1 MSERKRVFIL
11 EFSPVVASDGS
22 TQTFLFS
29 TQGFSTGAADTPS
42 NTKVKPFLSNPGS
55 LKRDLFS
62 EARVTGAIKPN
73 YGNIVLRNPVQTKGG
88 SGELDAW
95 VDYGLAG
102 TRIKCYW
109 GVPGDAYPGSWK
121 LVYIAYCHSFLA
133 DVNEL
138 VFRLRDQLQLLDN
151 PVAAEGFLG
160 SGGLEGNGGISKPKQ
175 WVSGDPGFIT
185 PILVDYAKQIYL
197 VQVNGCF
204 NPDFYL
210 TNATPINSFD
220 VFEGGV
226 EIDRAQPNYTSA
238 ADILANSPTAGTVRY
253 FFGPANPLMA
263 GWFDGPVYFR
273 LGSPPANDLRVYAQ
287 GVPTSKDML
296 AWGSAFGSYTADLLA
311 VRAGVPR
318 TSISSGSAFLP
329 VSYVLVD
336 DATSYLSV
344 LSDAALAYQGFFGFT
359 RLDTFKSGYLCSPED
374 NGFYYGVTS
383 SSGLSVWPPA
393 AAPTT
398 SLRTF
403 NTDQVKDFKREPVS
417 GMEVP
422 IWSVQVSAG
431 KTQASKI
438 LAGAS
443 NEMKDYLSRDP
454 YWVTVTG
461 YSASTILANPG
472 AAAAVVEIP
481 GRVLQNSFATRMWLE
496 RYFVL
501 YGGRRHFY
509 TFSVPMTDSLLNLEL
524 HDVVTLQGP
533 RYGLSA
539 GKKFRVV
546 GITLDCSA
554 AVPMM
559 AFTCWGGDIGQ
570 YTGGGVPGVIWGGGS
585 GGGGTNTAAN
595 IAQQSLGLFTGQ
607 MVGSVGVGSAESP
620 SCNPHYTQVALQANF
635 EGADAATTSSDLSSH
650 ARTLTGTALYAALST
665 TRSKFGGSSLK
676 IANKTSNGVAIA
688 RHADFAYTT
697 STPWTFGLW
706 FYVDTWGAP
715 ALFPL
720 VEVYDSV
727 GGQAWWVG
735 VYGTSGSLHLSW
747 NFGAGGTPTGSHVVS
762 QGGWH
767 YLEIVNDGS
776 YSGNFIKGFL
786 DGALDFTVAGS
797 GAGTFA
803 VYLGGYHSYG
813 AASSADG
820 YVMYIDEAMFT
831 VGSALHSADFTPATQ
846 ATPALQ
852 CGVGVVPGDGGT
864 SLVATGMTSLGA
876 FTGQL
881 VGLVT
886 NPPGFS
892 WTSHGSALS
901 WHGIAS
907 SSTGAKL
914 VAVANGGQ
922 IYTSTDSGA
931 NWTAR
936 DSNRAWYSVAS
947 SSDGTKLVAVVFGG
961 QIYTSTDSGANWTA
975 RDSNRG
981 WIGVASSGDGAK
993 LVAVVSGG
1001 QIYTSTDSGA
1011 NWTARNSNRSWACVA
1026 SSDDGVN
1033 LVAAVNASSS
1043 IYTSTDSGVN
1053 WSLNTVSGTHYWTS
1067 LASSSNGVK
1076 LLATADSDQLYTS
1089 TDSGANWTARDSSRS
1104 WWGGSSSADGTI
1116 LLACASGG
1124 KLYVSLDSGVNW
1136 TARDSNRSWFASAVA
1151 SDASK
1156 MAAVEVGGLIYT
1168 SP

>member
-73 YGNIVLRNPVQTKGG
+73 YGNVVLRNPVQTKGG

-204 NPDFYL
+204 NPDLYL
-210 TNATPINSFD
+210 TNPTPINNFD

-226 EIDRAQPNYTSA
+226 EIDRAQPNYASA
-238 ADILANSPTAGTVRY
+238 ADILANSPAAGTVRY
-253 FFGPANPLMA
+253 FFGPANPLMV

-287 GVPTSKDML
+287 GVPTSKEML

-318 TSISSGSAFLP
+318 ASVASGSAMLP
-329 VSYVLVD
+329 VASVLVD
-336 DATSYLSV
+336 DASSYLST
-344 LSDAALAYQGFFGFT
+344 LSGAALAYQGFFGFT
-359 RLDTFKSGYLCSPED
+359 RLDTFKSGFLCSPED
-374 NGFYYGVTS
+374 DGYYYGVTS

-393 AAPTT
+393 AVPTT

-454 YWVTVTG
+454 YWLTVTG

-509 TFSVPMTDSLLNLEL
+509 TFSVPMTDALLDLEL

-546 GITLDCSA
+546 GITFDCSA
-554 AVPMM
+554 AVPMV

-570 YTGGGVPGVIWGGGS
+570 YTGGGVPGVIWGGG
-585 GGGGTNTAAN
+585 GGGGGANTVEN
-595 IAQQSLGLFTGQ
+595 IARQALGDFTGQ
-607 MVGSVGVGSAESP
+607 MIGSV
-620 SCNPHYTQVALQANF
+620 VASS
-635 EGADAATTSSDLSSH
+635 TSSTS
-650 ARTLTGTALYAALST
+650 GT
-665 TRSKFGGSSLK
+665 
-676 IANKTSNGVAIA
+676 
-688 RHADFAYTT
+688 
-697 STPWTFGLW
+697 
-706 FYVDTWGAP
+706 
-715 ALFPL
+715 
-720 VEVYDSV
+720 DSV
-727 GGQAWWVG
+727 IA
-735 VYGTSGSLHLSW
+735 
-747 NFGAGGTPTGSHVVS
+747 P
-762 QGGWH
+762 
-767 YLEIVNDGS
+767 
-776 YSGNFIKGFL
+776 
-786 DGALDFTVAGS
+786 
-797 GAGTFA
+797 
-803 VYLGGYHSYG
+803 
-813 AASSADG
+813 
-820 YVMYIDEAMFT
+820 
-831 VGSALHSADFTPATQ
+831 
-846 ATPALQ
+846 
-852 CGVGVVPGDGGT
+852 
-864 SLVATGMTSLGA
+864 

-1089 TDSGANWTARDSSRS
+1089 TDSGANWTARDS
-1104 WWGGSSSADGTI
+1104 
-1116 LLACASGG
+1116 
-1124 KLYVSLDSGVNW
+1124 
-1136 TARDSNRSWFASAVA
+1136 NRSWFASAIA

>member
-73 YGNIVLRNPVQTKGG
+73 YGNVVLRNPVQTKGG

-151 PVAAEGFLG
+151 SLAAEGFLG

-175 WVSGDPGFIT
+175 WISGDPGFIT

-204 NPDFYL
+204 NPDLYL
-210 TNATPINSFD
+210 TNPTPINNFD

-226 EIDRAQPNYTSA
+226 EIDRAQPNYASA
-238 ADILANSPTAGTVRY
+238 ADILANSPAAGTVRY
-253 FFGPANPLMA
+253 FFGPANPLMV

-287 GVPTSKDML
+287 GVPTSKEML

-318 TSISSGSAFLP
+318 ASVASGSAMLP
-329 VSYVLVD
+329 VASVLVD
-336 DATSYLSV
+336 DASSYLST
-344 LSDAALAYQGFFGFT
+344 LSGAALAYQGFFGFT
-359 RLDTFKSGYLCSPED
+359 RLDTFKSGFLCSPED
-374 NGFYYGVTS
+374 DGYYYGVTS

-393 AAPTT
+393 AVPTT

-454 YWVTVTG
+454 YWLTVTG

-509 TFSVPMTDSLLNLEL
+509 TFSVPMTDALLDLEL

-546 GITLDCSA
+546 GITFDCSA
-554 AVPMM
+554 AVPMV

-570 YTGGGVPGVIWGGGS
+570 YTGGGVPGVIWGGGGGG
-585 GGGGTNTAAN
+585 GGGGTNTVEN
-595 IAQQSLGLFTGQ
+595 IARQSLGMFTGQ
-607 MVGSVGVGSAESP
+607 MVGTVPVGSVSSASGTDSLLGSFTGRLVGTVSGGGTSTTSFTNSNASVEFSQ
-620 SCNPHYTQVALQANF
+620 SGVLNKFNSGLGTLT
-635 EGADAATTSSDLSSH
+635 AATLTITVHAVADGDVTRNATAGSYTINQTIGIDCNLTSDLTALDTLISGTPVTLTLSGTPFSMAPSTTHVFFSSTAGSTSSAIDLASI
-650 ARTLTGTALYAALST
+650 L
-665 TRSKFGGSSLK
+665 
-676 IANKTSNGVAIA
+676 
-688 RHADFAYTT
+688 ADVT
-697 STPWTFGLW
+697 
-706 FYVDTWGAP
+706 
-715 ALFPL
+715 
-720 VEVYDSV
+720 
-727 GGQAWWVG
+727 
-735 VYGTSGSLHLSW
+735 
-747 NFGAGGTPTGSHVVS
+747 
-762 QGGWH
+762 
-767 YLEIVNDGS
+767 
-776 YSGNFIKGFL
+776 
-786 DGALDFTVAGS
+786 
-797 GAGTFA
+797 GAGTFQ
-803 VYLGGYHSYG
+803 
-813 AASSADG
+813 
-820 YVMYIDEAMFT
+820 IF
-831 VGSALHSADFTPATQ
+831 
-846 ATPALQ
+846 
-852 CGVGVVPGDGGT
+852 GD
-864 SLVATGMTSLGA
+864 SATGANAS
-876 FTGQL
+876 
-881 VGLVT
+881 GL
-886 NPPGFS
+886 N
-892 WTSHGSALS
+892 
-901 WHGIAS
+901 IAS
-907 SSTGAKL
+907 STHSE
-914 VAVANGGQ
+914 VAG
-922 IYTSTDSGA
+922 
-931 NWTAR
+931 
-936 DSNRAWYSVAS
+936 
-947 SSDGTKLVAVVFGG
+947 F
-961 QIYTSTDSGANWTA
+961 
-975 RDSNRG
+975 
-981 WIGVASSGDGAK
+981 
-993 LVAVVSGG
+993 
-1001 QIYTSTDSGA
+1001 
-1011 NWTARNSNRSWACVA
+1011 
-1026 SSDDGVN
+1026 
-1033 LVAAVNASSS
+1033 
-1043 IYTSTDSGVN
+1043 
-1053 WSLNTVSGTHYWTS
+1053 
-1067 LASSSNGVK
+1067 
-1076 LLATADSDQLYTS
+1076 
-1089 TDSGANWTARDSSRS
+1089 
-1104 WWGGSSSADGTI
+1104 
-1116 LLACASGG
+1116 
-1124 KLYVSLDSGVNW
+1124 
-1136 TARDSNRSWFASAVA
+1136 
-1151 SDASK
+1151 DAS
-1156 MAAVEVGGLIYT
+1156 ITYT
-1168 SP
+1168 YT

>member
-73 YGNIVLRNPVQTKGG
+73 YGNVVLRNPVQTKGG

-121 LVYIAYCHSFLA
+121 LVYVAYCHSFLA

-151 PVAAEGFLG
+151 PLAAEGFLG

-204 NPDFYL
+204 NPDLYL
-210 TNATPINSFD
+210 TNPTPINNFD

-226 EIDRAQPNYTSA
+226 EIDRAQPNYSSA
-238 ADILANSPTAGTVRY
+238 ADILANSPAAGTVRY
-253 FFGPANPLMA
+253 FFGPANPLMV

-287 GVPTSKDML
+287 GVPTSKEML

-318 TSISSGSAFLP
+318 ASVASGSAMLP
-329 VSYVLVD
+329 VASVLVD
-336 DATSYLSV
+336 DASSYLST
-344 LSDAALAYQGFFGFT
+344 LSGAALAYQGFFGFT
-359 RLDTFKSGYLCSPED
+359 RLDTFKSGFLCSPED
-374 NGFYYGVTS
+374 DGYYYGVTS
-383 SSGLSVWPPA
+383 SSGLSGWPPA
-393 AAPTT
+393 AVPTT

-454 YWVTVTG
+454 YWLTVTG

-509 TFSVPMTDSLLNLEL
+509 TFSVPMTDALLDLEL

-546 GITLDCSA
+546 GITFDCSA
-554 AVPMM
+554 AVPMV

-570 YTGGGVPGVIWGGGS
+570 YTGGGVPGVIWGGG
-585 GGGGTNTAAN
+585 GGGGGANTVEN
-595 IAQQSLGLFTGQ
+595 IARQALGDFTGQ
-607 MVGSVGVGSAESP
+607 MIGSV
-620 SCNPHYTQVALQANF
+620 VASS
-635 EGADAATTSSDLSSH
+635 TSSTS
-650 ARTLTGTALYAALST
+650 GT
-665 TRSKFGGSSLK
+665 
-676 IANKTSNGVAIA
+676 
-688 RHADFAYTT
+688 
-697 STPWTFGLW
+697 
-706 FYVDTWGAP
+706 
-715 ALFPL
+715 
-720 VEVYDSV
+720 DSV
-727 GGQAWWVG
+727 IA
-735 VYGTSGSLHLSW
+735 
-747 NFGAGGTPTGSHVVS
+747 P
-762 QGGWH
+762 
-767 YLEIVNDGS
+767 
-776 YSGNFIKGFL
+776 
-786 DGALDFTVAGS
+786 
-797 GAGTFA
+797 
-803 VYLGGYHSYG
+803 
-813 AASSADG
+813 
-820 YVMYIDEAMFT
+820 
-831 VGSALHSADFTPATQ
+831 
-846 ATPALQ
+846 
-852 CGVGVVPGDGGT
+852 
-864 SLVATGMTSLGA
+864 

-1116 LLACASGG
+1116 LLACDSGG

-1136 TARDSNRSWFASAVA
+1136 TARDSNRSWFASAIA

>member
-73 YGNIVLRNPVQTKGG
+73 YGNVVLRNPVQTKGG

-121 LVYIAYCHSFLA
+121 LVYVAYCHSFLA

-151 PVAAEGFLG
+151 PLAAEGFLG

-204 NPDFYL
+204 NPDLYL
-210 TNATPINSFD
+210 TNPTPINNFD

-226 EIDRAQPNYTSA
+226 EIDRAQPNYSSA
-238 ADILANSPTAGTVRY
+238 ADILANSPAAGTVRY
-253 FFGPANPLMA
+253 FFGPANPLMV

-287 GVPTSKDML
+287 GVPTSKEML

-318 TSISSGSAFLP
+318 ASVASGSAMLP
-329 VSYVLVD
+329 VASVLVD
-336 DATSYLSV
+336 DASSYLST
-344 LSDAALAYQGFFGFT
+344 LSGAALAYQGFFGFT
-359 RLDTFKSGYLCSPED
+359 RLDTFKSGFLCSPED
-374 NGFYYGVTS
+374 DGYYYGVTS
-383 SSGLSVWPPA
+383 SSGLSGWPPA
-393 AAPTT
+393 AVPTT

-454 YWVTVTG
+454 YWLTVTG

-509 TFSVPMTDSLLNLEL
+509 TFSVPMTDALLDLEL

-546 GITLDCSA
+546 GITFDCSA
-554 AVPMM
+554 AVPMV

-570 YTGGGVPGVIWGGGS
+570 YTGGGVPGVIWGGG
-585 GGGGTNTAAN
+585 GGGGGANTVEN
-595 IAQQSLGLFTGQ
+595 IARQALGDFTGQ
-607 MVGSVGVGSAESP
+607 MIGSV
-620 SCNPHYTQVALQANF
+620 VASS
-635 EGADAATTSSDLSSH
+635 TSSTS
-650 ARTLTGTALYAALST
+650 GT
-665 TRSKFGGSSLK
+665 
-676 IANKTSNGVAIA
+676 
-688 RHADFAYTT
+688 
-697 STPWTFGLW
+697 
-706 FYVDTWGAP
+706 
-715 ALFPL
+715 
-720 VEVYDSV
+720 DSV
-727 GGQAWWVG
+727 IA
-735 VYGTSGSLHLSW
+735 
-747 NFGAGGTPTGSHVVS
+747 P
-762 QGGWH
+762 
-767 YLEIVNDGS
+767 
-776 YSGNFIKGFL
+776 
-786 DGALDFTVAGS
+786 
-797 GAGTFA
+797 
-803 VYLGGYHSYG
+803 
-813 AASSADG
+813 
-820 YVMYIDEAMFT
+820 
-831 VGSALHSADFTPATQ
+831 
-846 ATPALQ
+846 
-852 CGVGVVPGDGGT
+852 
-864 SLVATGMTSLGA
+864 

-1089 TDSGANWTARDSSRS
+1089 TDPGANWTARDSSRS

-1116 LLACASGG
+1116 LLACDSGG

-1136 TARDSNRSWFASAVA
+1136 TARDSNRSWFASAIA

>member
-1 MSERKRVFIL
+1 MSERKRVFVL

-374 NGFYYGVTS
+374 DGFYYGVTS
-383 SSGLSVWPPA
+383 SAGLSVWPPA
-393 AAPTT
+393 AQPTT
-398 SLRTF
+398 SLHTF

-431 KTQASKI
+431 KTWPSKI

-443 NEMKDYLSRDP
+443 NEMKDYLARDP
-454 YWVTVTG
+454 FWATVKG

-472 AAAAVVEIP
+472 AAAAVVEIQ
-481 GRVLQNSFATRMWLE
+481 GRVLQNSFGTRMWLE

-509 TFSVPMTDSLLNLEL
+509 TFSVPMTDALLDLEL

-533 RYGLSA
+533 RYGLSS
-539 GKKFRVV
+539 GKKFRIV
-546 GITLDCSA
+546 GLMLDCSA

-570 YTGGGVPGVIWGGGS
+570 YTGGGVPGVIWGGG
-585 GGGGTNTAAN
+585 GGGGGANTVEN
-595 IAQQSLGLFTGQ
+595 IARQALGDFTGQ
-607 MVGSVGVGSAESP
+607 MIGSVVASSTSSTSGTDSVIASFTGQMIGTVTTSAPSRAILYHFNEAAGATSFSDSSGNGLTLTGGAGEVMTSATQYKYGARSLLLTCAAAVTDARRALSSGVQIRTSQFTIEFLVYIESAFVTDNDNSIIFALESSSNPFYVAVRQGDCAAGVNALTQAGGSNEVVGLDRWRQIAV
-620 SCNPHYTQVALQANF
+620 TR
-635 EGADAATTSSDLSSH
+635 DASNVLRMFVNGVLLSTASSVSTDMVATTSGDMWVGTLYDTSSGFAYVEDLS
-650 ARTLTGTALYAALST
+650 LIIGTCLYT
-665 TRSKFGGSSLK
+665 
-676 IANKTSNGVAIA
+676 ANYTP
-688 RHADFAYTT
+688 TT
-697 STPWTFGLW
+697 SELT
-706 FYVDTWGAP
+706 
-715 ALFPL
+715 
-720 VEVYDSV
+720 
-727 GGQAWWVG
+727 
-735 VYGTSGSLHLSW
+735 
-747 NFGAGGTPTGSHVVS
+747 
-762 QGGWH
+762 
-767 YLEIVNDGS
+767 
-776 YSGNFIKGFL
+776 
-786 DGALDFTVAGS
+786 
-797 GAGTFA
+797 
-803 VYLGGYHSYG
+803 
-813 AASSADG
+813 
-820 YVMYIDEAMFT
+820 
-831 VGSALHSADFTPATQ
+831 
-846 ATPALQ
+846 
-852 CGVGVVPGDGGT
+852 
-864 SLVATGMTSLGA
+864 
-876 FTGQL
+876 
-881 VGLVT
+881 
-886 NPPGFS
+886 
-892 WTSHGSALS
+892 
-901 WHGIAS
+901 
-907 SSTGAKL
+907 
-914 VAVANGGQ
+914 
-922 IYTSTDSGA
+922 
-931 NWTAR
+931 
-936 DSNRAWYSVAS
+936 
-947 SSDGTKLVAVVFGG
+947 
-961 QIYTSTDSGANWTA
+961 
-975 RDSNRG
+975 
-981 WIGVASSGDGAK
+981 
-993 LVAVVSGG
+993 
-1001 QIYTSTDSGA
+1001 
-1011 NWTARNSNRSWACVA
+1011 
-1026 SSDDGVN
+1026 
-1033 LVAAVNASSS
+1033 
-1043 IYTSTDSGVN
+1043 
-1053 WSLNTVSGTHYWTS
+1053 
-1067 LASSSNGVK
+1067 
-1076 LLATADSDQLYTS
+1076 
-1089 TDSGANWTARDSSRS
+1089 
-1104 WWGGSSSADGTI
+1104 
-1116 LLACASGG
+1116 
-1124 KLYVSLDSGVNW
+1124 
-1136 TARDSNRSWFASAVA
+1136 
-1151 SDASK
+1151 
-1156 MAAVEVGGLIYT
+1156 
-1168 SP
+1168 